1 VSPPLEV
8 SDSAVTIK
16 KTQPA
21 GDRQCNERRHILDHG
36 DASPTPGQPQSQ
48 PDTDR
53 GKLTAE
59 QGDTRQRPSAKD
71 GDEPVEGVNEPVE
84 STGEPAGRDD
94 ELIGDVNGTM
104 PAIPDSI
111 REAGRLAPDHWLGMV
126 DPAWTGE
133 GAPPSWALVGQWRS
147 SPEGE
152 IVEWRDNE
160 DYRPSPSA
168 LDWPEPVDDVDA
180 AVQLAATGYGPGE
193 AVTDALAA
201 LPEVA
206 VFVTPTGDPLS
217 ATAPDGTTHV
227 IPAFT
232 SPAYLHAAGRLAFE
246 LVGVRDLL
254 GRLPE
259 DHVLYLN
266 PSAPVSM
273 TVDPAML
280 REALERRPADDLDV
294 AVTRPATVG
303 TDVPA
308 AGDG

>member
-1 VSPPLEV
+1 M
-8 SDSAVTIK
+8 
-16 KTQPA
+16 
-21 GDRQCNERRHILDHG
+21 
-36 DASPTPGQPQSQ
+36 
-48 PDTDR
+48 
-53 GKLTAE
+53 TAE
-59 QGDTRQRPSAKD
+59 QGDTRQRSSATD
-71 GDEPVEGVNEPVE
+71 GDEPVDGVDEPVE
-84 STGEPAGRDD
+84 SAGEPTGRDD
-94 ELIGDVNGTM
+94 EPIDDVDGSM

-126 DPAWTGE
+126 DPAWSGE
-133 GAPPSWALVGQWRS
+133 GTPPSWALVGQWRS

-160 DYRPSPSA
+160 EYRPSPSA

-206 VFVTPTGDPLS
+206 VFVTPGGDPLS
-217 ATAPDGTTHV
+217 ATAPDGATHV

-232 SPAYLHAAGRLAFE
+232 SPVYLHAAGRLAYE

-254 GRLPE
+254 GRLPA
-259 DHVLYLN
+259 DHFLYLN

-273 TVDPAML
+273 TVDPAIL
-280 REALERRPADDLDV
+280 REALERRPAADLDV
-294 AVTRPATVG
+294 AAPRPATVG
-303 TDVPA
+303 TDLPA
-308 AGDG
+308 AGED